1 MSVKGKSFIIDA
13 GHGGKYDGTTSGS
26 RKEKV
31 VTLNMSKILEKKLK
45 AKGATIYMTRTT
57 DKDFG
62 GSNADDDVN
71 KRVAYIN
78 TTFPKVSGL
87 VSIHV
92 NTAWTGRIG
101 PFYQN
106 GKTTSKN
113 FTQAIATRYGTVPH
127 EGDFAFLRDTTRTA
141 ATTLIEL
148 GQINEGWL
156 DKTASL
162 ESTADFI
169 IKGMEDYF
177 AK

>member
-1 MSVKGKSFIIDA
+1 MGIKGRAFIIDA
-13 GHGGKYDGTTSGS
+13 GHGGKYNGVVYGT

-31 VTLNMSKILEKKLK
+31 VNLNMAKILQKKLT
-45 AKGATIYMTRTT
+45 AKGATVYMTRTT

-62 GSNADDDVN
+62 GSTADADIN

-78 TTFPKVSGL
+78 SKFPKVSGL
-87 VSIHV
+87 LSIHC
-92 NTAWTGRIG
+92 NTAWTGRVG
-101 PFYQN
+101 PFYQT

-113 FTQAIATRYGTVPH
+113 FSKAIATRYGTAPH
-127 EGDFAFLRDTTRTA
+127 EGNFAILRDTTRTA

-148 GQINEGWL
+148 GQINESWL

-169 IKGMEDYF
+169 IKGLEDYF
-177 AK
+177 V

>member
-13 GHGGKYDGTTSGS
+13 GHGGKYSGVVHGD

-31 VTLNMSKILEKKLK
+31 VTLNMSKILQKKLQ
-45 AKGATIYMTRTT
+45 AKGATVYMTRTT

-78 TTFPKVSGL
+78 RTFPKVSGL
-87 VSIHV
+87 ISIHV
-92 NTAWTGRIG
+92 NTAWKGRVG
-101 PFYQN
+101 PFYQT

-113 FTQAIATRYGTVPH
+113 FAQAIAKRYGTVAH
-127 EGDFAFLRDTTRTA
+127 EDNFAILRDTTRTA

-148 GQINEGWL
+148 GQINDSWL

-169 IKGMEDYF
+169 IKGMEDYY
-177 AK
+177 